1 MSQIILIPLYYFFKS
16 IVWIGLKI
24 YNPLTYVLGKQNL
37 KQKGPLIIVS
47 NHPNTLLDPL
57 HVAVIFPRYVH
68 LLANASLF
76 KNPIVGWLLNQLYC
90 IPIQRTQDTGGKPLN
105 NVEAFK
111 RSTDFLRKNGC
122 LYIAP
127 EGTSWMEKRL
137 HPIKT
142 GTARIAL
149 NFGKETN
156 FEKELVII
164 AVGIVYDKPNYFG
177 SKVRI
182 VVNNPIKISDY
193 KNIYFENEKDAVQ
206 NLTKKIELDLKNSII
221 HTETIENERIFNT
234 IQNVYYANSKESYLE
249 NVDQSCKIAKK
260 LLQIQNGK
268 AEEFLEVEQTCF
280 SLEQNLNKYNVD
292 ILLKNK
298 RLNIA
303 YIIFLLATFP
313 IFILGFIFNWFVAA
327 LPIFIKKLLKP
338 VIEYHS
344 TFNFLGGLIGLILI
358 YPLNIKLLEYYFSF
372 NSTYLEW
379 WGIVIGMLLLG
390 VAAKWWQIFLLQ
402 TIEVIKWKKLRK
414 GHPEDYKTICELE
427 QKTLNYFL

>member
-68 LLANASLF
+68 FLANASLF
-76 KNPIVGWLLNQLYC
+76 KNPIVSWLLNQLYC

-111 RSTDFLRKNGC
+111 RSTDFLKKNGC

-149 NFGKETN
+149 SFGKEIN
-156 FEKELVII
+156 FEKELVILV
-164 AVGIVYDKPNYFG
+164 VGIVYDKPNYFG

-193 KNIYFENEKDAVQ
+193 KNDYFENEKEAVRK
-206 NLTKKIELDLKNSII
+206 LTQKIETDLKNSII
-221 HTETIENERIFNT
+221 HTETIENELVFNT
-234 IQNVYYANSKESYLE
+234 IQNVYYANSNDDYLVK
-249 NVDQSCKIAKK
+249 VDQSCNIAKK
-260 LLQIQNGK
+260 LMHIQHENT
-268 AEEFLEVEQTCF
+268 EQFQEIEQTTF
-280 SLEQNLNKYNVD
+280 SLEQILNKYNVD
-292 ILLKNK
+292 IQLKNK
-298 RLNIA
+298 GLNIA

-313 IFILGFIFNWFVAA
+313 IFIVGFIFNWFVAA
-327 LPIFIKKLLKP
+327 FPIFIKKIVKP

-344 TFNFLGGLIGLILI
+344 TFNFLGGLIGIILI
-358 YPLNIKLLEYYFSF
+358 YPLNIKILEYYFSF

-379 WGIVIGMLLLG
+379 WGIVIGMLIVG
-390 VAAKWWQIFLLQ
+390 VAAKWWQILVFK
-402 TIEVIKWKKLRK
+402 TIGVLKWKKLRK
-414 GHPEDYKTICELE
+414 KQHEDYKTICELE